1 VTGRSYAALAPLA
14 VCALL
19 AAWIALSVA
28 NASAFGFSI
37 LIFAVANL
45 IVYTDALD
53 FALRLYMRRRN
64 AVGSSGVSGSEQIK
78 DISVDLDA
86 IVPADSR
93 LTASVSPYAIIA
105 SVFNLEDQIEE
116 FLETFGPYRD
126 RAWLISDGSTD
137 NTVLRLTQAGWRCF
151 DDGIN
156 RRKPGAI
163 RRLLE
168 RIPSHIETIMVIDPD
183 IRIRGR
189 SEGSVID
196 LNHFVSDFQQS
207 EAAAACPRIMIEPDG
222 FLARFQSFE
231 YALAFCVGRRSLSD
245 FSITSGC
252 VSLYRRSALTRLFSE
267 HSLSVY
273 AEDLENAIILLGQG
287 ERIYYD
293 GRLVVSTEGPRT
305 LPRWFS
311 QRVGWYHGLLKV
323 YIERVAQILRVSRR
337 SPFAFYHYV
346 IYVGGLSLG
355 MHLIKVVS
363 AAVLVLSLLGGL
375 DALLLDNSIPRENLL
390 NPEYFTAAISSYLAL
405 GVIALFT
412 VVPKRERSYVAPIV
426 PLYLL
431 YALVQIVPMTVG
443 FANYFGLRF
452 FGRRVYQD
460 HYESPASQSTG
471 VEKLE
476 STQ

>member
-1 VTGRSYAALAPLA
+1 MLAPLA
-14 VCALL
+14 VCILL

-28 NASAFGFSI
+28 NAREIGFSI

-64 AVGSSGVSGSEQIK
+64 TVGTSGISGSEQIK
-78 DISVDLDA
+78 DISIDLDA

-93 LTASVSPYAIIA
+93 LVVPASPYAIIA
-105 SVFNLEDQIEE
+105 SVFNLEDQIDT
-116 FLETFGPYRD
+116 FIAAFGPYRD
-126 RAWLISDGSTD
+126 RIWLISDGSTD

-156 RRKPGAI
+156 RRKPGAL

-183 IRIRGR
+183 IRIRAR
-189 SEGSVID
+189 NEGSVID

-207 EAAAACPRIMIEPDG
+207 DAAAACPRIMIERDG

-252 VSLYRRSALTRLFSE
+252 ASLYRRSALARVLSE

-273 AEDLENAIILLGQG
+273 AEDLESAVILLGHG
-287 ERIYYD
+287 EQIYYD
-293 GRLVVSTEGPRT
+293 GRIVVSTEGPRT
-305 LPRWFS
+305 LGRWFS

-323 YIERVAQILRVSRR
+323 YIERFTEILRVSHR
-337 SPFAFYHYV
+337 SPFAFYHYI
-346 IYVGGLSLG
+346 IYVGGLSLA

-363 AAVLVLSLLGGL
+363 AVVLVLSLLSGL
-375 DALLLDNSIPRENLL
+375 DALLLDNAIPRQHLL

-412 VVPKRERSYVAPIV
+412 VVPKPERSYVAPIV
-426 PLYLL
+426 PLYLC
-431 YALVQIVPMTVG
+431 YALVHIVPMTLG
-443 FANYFGLRF
+443 FANYFGLRLF
-452 FGRRVYQD
+452 RRRVYQD
-460 HYESPASQSTG
+460 HYEKPAGPRLET
-471 VEKLE
+471 EKMGL
-476 STQ
+476 TR